1 MRVALACAAPV
12 LVLGAVWLLVTQ
24 VLMVPAVPDQSTP
37 ADRVAQFIMH
47 PEGLPRLGGE
57 RREAFIQQQVRR
69 LVQDEP
75 FRRRFLA
82 EYRVSSPEEQKAFR
96 EHLFDAFKPLV
107 MRDIR
112 AFHDLS
118 QAERG
123 AYLDDRIVAY
133 NRLNAFWGRAGIVKS
148 DLGPAAPGPD
158 ELLGLLLQKTTEQER
173 QMGVAYAAALQ
184 ARVNEI
190 LADPALKQ
198 EFETRIGLPQ
208 P

>member
-1 MRVALACAAPV
+1 VALACAAPV
-12 LVLGAVWLLVTQ
+12 LALGAVWLLVTQ
-24 VLMVPAVPDQSTP
+24 VLMLPAVPDQSTP

-47 PEGLPRLGGE
+47 PKGLPRLDPGPC
-57 RREAFIQQQVRR
+57 EAFLQQQARR

-82 EYRVSSPEEQKAFR
+82 EYRVSSLEEQKAFR

-112 AFHDLS
+112 TFHELS
-118 QAERG
+118 PPQHR

-133 NRLNAFWGRAGIVKS
+133 NRMNSLWGQARIGKS

-173 QMGVAYAAALQ
+173 QMGMAYAAALQ
-184 ARVNEI
+184 ARVSQI
-190 LADPALKQ
+190 LADPELKQ